1 MFSSVYQK
9 IVMYLIYRLF
19 TDTFTDSER
28 IFMIQDITPHHLY
41 NEFTPRSP
49 QNGDLIFAFRDRKLL
64 ADLSANTCRFPLWE
78 NVSSQFPTTTSL
90 IWLFTLD
97 QTSCFL
103 VMDADLDFPET
114 YTFHSLQE
122 IRGREP
128 KHHIFAAMTAFHLY
142 DWYRNNRF
150 CGRCGTPV
158 VPDPSHKERMLSCP
172 QCGNTIYPKI
182 CPAIIVG
189 VIDGERILLTK
200 YAGRNN
206 PNYALIAGFTEI
218 GETAEETVM
227 REVYE
232 EVGVRVKN
240 LRYYKT
246 QPWGMASD
254 LLIGYYAELDGDSS
268 ITLDRNEL
276 STGLW
281 MDRKDI
287 IIEDEDFSLTREM
300 IVRFAKTGR
309 AVLN

>member
-1 MFSSVYQK
+1 MTKLTMEEKQQ
-9 IVMYLIYRLF
+9 LIRMALAAREKAYAPYSDFMVGAALRAADGRIFTGCNVENAAFTPTSCAERTALFKAVAEGVTAF
-19 TDTFTDSER
+19 TDIAVVGSRRGEVNR
-28 IFMIQDITPHHLY
+28 QIT
-41 NEFTPRSP
+41 SP
-49 QNGDLIFAFRDRKLL
+49 CGV
-64 ADLSANTCRFPLWE
+64 CR
-78 NVSSQFPTTTSL
+78 QA
-90 IWLFTLD
+90 LFD
-97 QTSCFL
+97 
-103 VMDADLDFPET
+103 
-114 YTFHSLQE
+114 
-122 IRGREP
+122 

-254 LLIGYYAELDGDSS
+254 LLIGYYAELDGDPS

>member
-1 MFSSVYQK
+1 
-9 IVMYLIYRLF
+9 
-19 TDTFTDSER
+19 
-28 IFMIQDITPHHLY
+28 MIQDITPHHLY

-90 IWLFTLD
+90 IWLFALD

-172 QCGNTIYPKI
+172 QCGNTIYPHQ
-182 CPAIIVG
+182 
-189 VIDGERILLTK
+189 L
-200 YAGRNN
+200 
-206 PNYALIAGFTEI
+206 F
-218 GETAEETVM
+218 
-227 REVYE
+227 
-232 EVGVRVKN
+232 
-240 LRYYKT
+240 
-246 QPWGMASD
+246 
-254 LLIGYYAELDGDSS
+254 
-268 ITLDRNEL
+268 
-276 STGLW
+276 
-281 MDRKDI
+281 
-287 IIEDEDFSLTREM
+287 
-300 IVRFAKTGR
+300 
-309 AVLN
+309 

>member
-1 MFSSVYQK
+1 
-9 IVMYLIYRLF
+9 
-19 TDTFTDSER
+19 
-28 IFMIQDITPHHLY
+28 MIQDITPHHLY

-90 IWLFTLD
+90 IWLFALD

-218 GETAEETVM
+218 GEAAEETVM

-254 LLIGYYAELDGDSS
+254 LLIGYYAELDGDPF

-276 STGLW
+276 ST
-281 MDRKDI
+281 
-287 IIEDEDFSLTREM
+287 
-300 IVRFAKTGR
+300 
-309 AVLN
+309 